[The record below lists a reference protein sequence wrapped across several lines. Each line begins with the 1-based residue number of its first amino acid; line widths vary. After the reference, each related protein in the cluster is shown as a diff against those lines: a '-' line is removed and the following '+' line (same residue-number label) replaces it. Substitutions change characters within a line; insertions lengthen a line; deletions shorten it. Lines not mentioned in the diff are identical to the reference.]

1 MKKSIFNWSGGKDSA
16 LCLYHCLN
24 DKDIEIKY
32 LLTTLNEE
40 YKRISMHGVRKELLQ
55 LQAENIGI
63 ELKEIYLP
71 ELASL
76 EIYNGIMKK
85 AFDGFKDK
93 GIEYSIF
100 GDIFLEDLRKYR
112 ENKLAEVSMKGLF
125 PLWQRP
131 STEII
136 KEFID
141 LGFKTVI
148 VCVNEK
154 YLDKS
159 FAGRVID
166 EDFLNDLPGNVDP
179 CGENGEF
186 HTFVFDGPIFKKK
199 IDYELG
205 EVVHREYKT
214 ESGNVDDPDND
225 KKKQDTTFWYRDILV
240 KS

>member
-1 MKKSIFNWSGGKDSA
+1 MKKAIFNWSGGKDSA

-24 DKDIEIKY
+24 DKNIEIKY
-32 LLTTLNEE
+32 LLTTLSEQYN
-40 YKRISMHGVRKELLQ
+40 RISMHGVRKELLQ

-63 ELKEIYLP
+63 KLKEIYLP

-76 EIYNGIMKK
+76 EVYDEIMKK
-85 AFDGFKDK
+85 SFDELKNE

-112 ENKLAEVSMKGLF
+112 EDRLADVRMKGLF
-125 PLWQRP
+125 PLWKRQ
-131 STEII
+131 SAEII
-136 KEFID
+136 KEFIG

-148 VCVNEK
+148 VCVDDK

-166 EDFLNDLPGNVDP
+166 ENFLNDLPANVDP

-186 HTFVFDGPIFKKK
+186 HTFVFDGPIFKNK

-205 EVVHREYKT
+205 EVVHKEYKATRKDTDDNNGGT
-214 ESGNVDDPDND
+214 EN
-225 KKKQDTTFWYRDILV
+225 QDAVFWYRDILI